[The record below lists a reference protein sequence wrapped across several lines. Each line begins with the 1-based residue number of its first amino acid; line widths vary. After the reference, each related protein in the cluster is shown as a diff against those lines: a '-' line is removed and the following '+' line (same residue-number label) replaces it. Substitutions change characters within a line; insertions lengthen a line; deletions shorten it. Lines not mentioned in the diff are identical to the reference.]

1 MLMGIILKV
10 KLPGRQSG
18 GRMEIDMEKNT
29 PVSLT
34 SLQETVRLFDRKH
47 MNTLQIRRYPTG
59 MRRLD
64 RALGGGISA
73 GMYILGAIPNLGK
86 STFALQIAQNLSASG
101 IPVLFFSMEMT
112 KNRIA
117 SKAISRQLFKNGS
130 PVRYSSDM
138 LLNQNTFIDPE
149 AWAQIDRAR
158 QEVQEETKNLYVIER
173 TEHIGS
179 GEDIVRICEQYMD
192 ELGPDKKPVVMVDYL
207 QILSGRKDRDFVSD
221 RAIVD
226 NNIRVLTMLATRK
239 KLPVVVISAFNRS
252 NYMSEVS
259 MEAFKESGAIEY
271 SADVILGMQLGRV
284 GSDGFDLNAEKARN
298 PRDIQIVIL
307 KQRYG
312 KSGNTLSFRYYPAND
327 YFEEA
332 EGNTGTDDFFPEL
345 PGRFLD

>member
-59 MRRLD
+59 MHRLD

-138 LLNQNTFIDPE
+138 LLNQSTFIDPE

-158 QEVQEETKNLYVIER
+158 QEVQEETKNLYVIVNYSGLYR
-173 TEHIGS
+173 TNHMLTELEKEAAGKPEP
-179 GEDIVRICEQYMD
+179 GAQGQNREQK
-192 ELGPDKKPVVMVDYL
+192 G
-207 QILSGRKDRDFVSD
+207 GD
-221 RAIVD
+221 RA
-226 NNIRVLTMLATRK
+226 
-239 KLPVVVISAFNRS
+239 
-252 NYMSEVS
+252 
-259 MEAFKESGAIEY
+259 
-271 SADVILGMQLGRV
+271 
-284 GSDGFDLNAEKARN
+284 
-298 PRDIQIVIL
+298 
-307 KQRYG
+307 
-312 KSGNTLSFRYYPAND
+312 
-327 YFEEA
+327 
-332 EGNTGTDDFFPEL
+332 
-345 PGRFLD
+345 